1 MDNVA
6 LIIVLLFG
14 ITFLA
19 VLSKKYNFPFSI
31 VLVLSGIAIGLI
43 PGLPAISLRPE
54 IIFLIFLPPLLHDA
68 AWNTNWHNFKENK
81 RPIMLAAFGLVL
93 FTTLVVGMAAHFFI
107 PDVSW
112 PLGFLLGAIVSP
124 TDAVS
129 VASLTKNLGLSP
141 KVITII
147 EGESMVND
155 ASGLVAYKFAISAVM
170 AGNFVFWKAGLNFLV
185 VIAGSVAVG
194 LIIGY
199 CAHFILKKI
208 PFDAVLLTAFTFLI
222 PFSSYLLAEHFELS
236 GVLAVVC
243 SSFYLS
249 YNSESIIANES
260 RITIYAVWDVVTFIL
275 NSLIFILIGLELKV
289 VLNGIVGYSA
299 FDLIMYGL
307 LISFAVIIARFV
319 FVVPAALLPRKISKT
334 IRETETFSSKNMI
347 VISWAG
353 IRGVISLAAALSL
366 PLVLPNGDPFP
377 KRDLFIYLTFCVILT
392 TLLLLGLNLPVLI
405 RKLKIKRYSII
416 AEEYEVRNIILN
428 NTIDHINQNLT
439 PVKPEYLNNIKY
451 KYDVK
456 HSRIQKTDLPN
467 NYFEKSTF
475 DMISN
480 NMYNEYSKLEVD
492 LINIERNTLFQLQR
506 TGKVSEKVYRKIER
520 ELDLEETR
528 IRLEMYL

>member
-1 MDNVA
+1 MGNVA

-19 VLSKKYNFPFSI
+19 VLSKKYNFPFPI
-31 VLVLSGIAIGLI
+31 VLVLSGIAISLI
-43 PGLPAISLRPE
+43 PGLPVISIRPE
-54 IIFLIFLPPLLHDA
+54 IIFLIFLPPLLHEA
-68 AWNTNWHNFKENK
+68 AWNTNWHNFRENK

-93 FTTLVVGMAAHFFI
+93 FTTLVVGMAAHYFI
-107 PDVSW
+107 PNISW
-112 PLGFLLGAIVSP
+112 ALGFLLGAIVSP

-147 EGESMVND
+147 EGESIVND
-155 ASGLVAYKFAISAVM
+155 ASGLVAYKYAISAVM
-170 AGNFVFWKAGLNFLV
+170 AGNFVFWQAGLNFLV

-194 LIIGY
+194 LVIGY

-222 PFSSYLLAEHFELS
+222 PFSAYLLAEHFELS

-275 NSLIFILIGLELKV
+275 NSLIFILIGLELKD
-289 VLNGIVGYSA
+289 VLNGIVGYSV
-299 FDLIMYGL
+299 FDLIIYGL

-319 FVVPAALLPRKISKT
+319 FVIPAALLPRKISKT

-347 VISWAG
+347 VVSWAG

-366 PLVLPNGDPFP
+366 PLMLPNGDPFP
-377 KRDLFIYLTFCVILT
+377 KRDLIIYLTFCVILT

-405 RKLKIKRYSII
+405 RKLKIIPYSIV
-416 AEEYEVRNIILN
+416 AEEYEARNIILN

-439 PVKPEYLNNIKY
+439 PVKKEYLDNIKY
-451 KYDVK
+451 KYEVK
-456 HSRIQKTDLPN
+456 QKRIEKTDLPN
-467 NYFEKSTF
+467 DYFEKGRSG
-475 DMISN
+475 MIAN

-492 LINIERNTLFQLQR
+492 LIDVERNTLLQLQR
-506 TGKVSEKVYRKIER
+506 TGKISEKIFRKIER